1 MDRFL
6 LSPKEKTHSARSPWA
21 GYGGE
26 AVKRIKEDSWG
37 LSLSD
42 LEGGGDI
49 DSDRE
54 Y

>member
-1 MDRFL
+1 MDRFS
-6 LSPKEKTHSARSPWA
+6 LSPKEKTHSAYSLWA

-26 AVKRIKEDSWG
+26 AVERIKDDSYD

-49 DSDRE
+49 ASDRE